1 MTPCGREGT
10 KVFFSVATTKD
21 EKSEE
26 YFDKWQAMHN
36 RFINEDLPILNSMRL
51 GDLHLVGADRAM
63 IRFMLAARNYP
74 RTTLDAIETSAN
86 AATAMVCAPWRGGG
100 STIPSGRCPP
110 ELGRAPRRER
120 VCPYSYIPVVA
131 LPSN

>member
-1 MTPCGREGT
+1 MN
-10 KVFFSVATTKD
+10 
-21 EKSEE
+21 
-26 YFDKWQAMHN
+26 N

-86 AATAMVCAPWRGGG
+86 AANAMALAPWHGGG
-100 STIPSGRCPP
+100 STITSGRCHPARP
-110 ELGRAPRRER
+110 TYVPQRASDSMMPHYRGLKN
-120 VCPYSYIPVVA
+120 CLIGSP
-131 LPSN
+131 

>member
-1 MTPCGREGT
+1 MRISDWSSDVCSSDLMTPCGREGT

-86 AATAMVCAPWRGGG
+86 AANAMASSDERRVGKAGC
-100 STIPSGRCPP
+100 STWK
-110 ELGRAPRRER
+110 
-120 VCPYSYIPVVA
+120 
-131 LPSN
+131 